1 MGVHNSIHDIPL
13 DNAVPSSSKKNNIII
28 NTLPIKTS
36 YTELKKEFT
45 LNTKEIEAD
54 DNTTTTRFTKRNLY
68 KFSDFLLRKNI
79 HQKNIMDNIS
89 TEKENFKILKVHNQ
103 TKEDAILINECIQKH
118 FFMKYLNKQAISK
131 IIEEMSLVEIE
142 QNNFIFK
149 QGTIGNYFY
158 ILKSGSA
165 ELLVNH
171 QLIKILKKGE
181 SFGELALLHDAPRSG
196 SIKAISNCLL
206 WTMERKNF
214 RKIIEHI
221 NKITYEENLQFID
234 SVSVLSHMEQYQ
246 KTILCSH
253 LVLEEFNQGRL
264 IVKKGEFSSC
274 LYIIKTGEVECIDE
288 NGIVIRHL
296 KKGEHFGERSILID
310 KKRTLDVI
318 AKTFCICYSISI
330 SYLKSMLGEKYR
342 SFLFLNFMKSAFQ
355 KSELFNQLNTYFLEE
370 IFQYFEAVN
379 LGNDNVAF
387 PIKHNKSSK
396 IVIIIDGNL
405 INVSLILFKIIYII
419 LISQKLIKLLHQEE
433 IYYLKKIYY
442 LFQMIN

>member
-1 MGVHNSIHDIPL
+1 
-13 DNAVPSSSKKNNIII
+13 
-28 NTLPIKTS
+28 
-36 YTELKKEFT
+36 
-45 LNTKEIEAD
+45 
-54 DNTTTTRFTKRNLY
+54 
-68 KFSDFLLRKNI
+68 
-79 HQKNIMDNIS
+79 MDNIS

-246 KTILCSH
+246 KTILSSN

-264 IVKKGEFSSC
+264 IVKKGDLSTC
-274 LYIIKTGEVECIDE
+274 LYIIKEGEVECIDD
-288 NGIVIRHL
+288 NGIVIRTL
-296 KKGEHFGERSILID
+296 KQGENFGE
-310 KKRTLDVI
+310 
-318 AKTFCICYSISI
+318 
-330 SYLKSMLGEKYR
+330 
-342 SFLFLNFMKSAFQ
+342 
-355 KSELFNQLNTYFLEE
+355 
-370 IFQYFEAVN
+370 
-379 LGNDNVAF
+379 
-387 PIKHNKSSK
+387 
-396 IVIIIDGNL
+396 
-405 INVSLILFKIIYII
+405 
-419 LISQKLIKLLHQEE
+419 
-433 IYYLKKIYY
+433 
-442 LFQMIN
+442 

>member
-1 MGVHNSIHDIPL
+1 MGVHNSIHEIPL
-13 DNAVPSSSKKNNIII
+13 DNAVPSSTKNNHII
-28 NTLPIKTS
+28 NQLQIKTS

-45 LNTKEIEAD
+45 LNTREIEAD

-79 HQKNIMDNIS
+79 HQKNIMENIT
-89 TEKENFKILKVHNQ
+89 TEKENFKILKIHNQ
-103 TKEDAILINECIQKH
+103 TNEDENLINECIQKH
-118 FFMKYLNKQAISK
+118 FFMKYLNKQAINK

-158 ILKSGSA
+158 ILKKGSA
-165 ELLVNH
+165 ELIVNH
-171 QLIKILKKGE
+171 KLIKILKKGE

-196 SIKAISNCLL
+196 SIKAITNCLL
-206 WTMERKNF
+206 WTMDRKNF

-221 NKITYEENLQFID
+221 NKIKYEENLQFID

-246 KTILCSH
+246 KTILSSH
-253 LVLEEFNQGRL
+253 LVLEEFNKGRI

-274 LYIIKTGEVECIDE
+274 LYIIKVGEVECIDE
-288 NGIVIRHL
+288 NGIVIRNL
-296 KKGEHFGERSILID
+296 KKGDHFGERSILID

-318 AKTFCICYSISI
+318 AKTNCVCYSISI

-342 SFLFLNFMKSAFQ
+342 SFLFLNFMKTAFQ
-355 KSELFNQLNTYFLEE
+355 KSEIFNQLNTYFVEE

-379 LGNDNVAF
+379 LGSDNVAF

-405 INVSLILFKIIYII
+405 INVSLILFKKIIFII
-419 LISQKLIKLLHQEE
+419 QYSQKLIKLLHREE
-433 IYYLKKIYY
+433 KFYLKKIYY
-442 LFQMIN
+442 LYQMKS